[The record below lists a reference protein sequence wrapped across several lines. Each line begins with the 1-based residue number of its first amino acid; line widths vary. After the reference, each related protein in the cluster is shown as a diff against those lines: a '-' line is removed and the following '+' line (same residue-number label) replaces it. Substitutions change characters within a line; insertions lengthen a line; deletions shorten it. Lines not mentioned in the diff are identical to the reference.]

1 MSTETAPAVGPSGV
15 GRGNPGLLDRLY
27 PRFGVGYLA
36 LVVLW
41 LAVLGLAGGML
52 TAVVATRLLAR
63 SFGPPVELVLLVTA
77 AIVIGNG
84 APFAL
89 MWRDAQPLVR
99 WIRAGRPAGAAP
111 GAWDAGVMAIR
122 RAFPRCFALVSALLL
137 PANVWAARHYH
148 LGASGFPVTWLFT
161 QLGIAATAA
170 YMFFVGEAMLRPM
183 IEDAARTLPP
193 HLGVGRARI
202 GIRLKVLLALAVTT
216 AFAVLVSQAI
226 GSIGQTPSS
235 RMVGAVAIA
244 ALIALVF
251 TPVLIRVVT
260 DSVVDPV
267 RTLIV
272 ATTRAAAGDL
282 ECLVPVTSDDEL
294 GLLTSSFND
303 MLRGLRE
310 RQGLRQD
317 KVELTS
323 DLHASLETFG
333 VTLRSCKHHG
343 RDWPPPPTSSVSAW
357 SATCTTGAQQQLV
370 LLGLK
375 LGMAQRLIKQD
386 PEAAV
391 RVHDELQRDLSRA
404 LSQLRDLAHGIYPA
418 VLESEGLPSALREA
432 AARAAIPAELRC
444 QDARRHARE
453 VEAAVYFCCLEALQ
467 NAGKHAG
474 ATAQATIRLD
484 VSGQSL
490 VFQVADDGRGFDT
503 AMVGTSVGVQSMTD
517 RIGALG
523 GRLTIE
529 STVGTGTRVLG
540 SIPLRTVRTEAPPAQ
555 ARRWRGRASNEVLD
569 KP

>member
-1 MSTETAPAVGPSGV
+1 MGSSGV

-36 LVVLW
+36 LAVLW
-41 LAVLGLAGGML
+41 LAVLALAGGML

-84 APFAL
+84 GPFAL
-89 MWRDAQPLVR
+89 MWRDALPLIR
-99 WIRAGRPAGAAP
+99 WIRAGRPARAAP

-122 RAFPRCFALVSALLL
+122 RAFPRCFALVSVLLL

-183 IEDAARTLPP
+183 IEDTARTLPL

-202 GIRLKVLLALAVTT
+202 GIRQKVLLALAVTT

-226 GSIGQTPSS
+226 GSIGQTPTS

-272 ATTRAAAGDL
+272 ATARAAAGDL
-282 ECLVPVTSDDEL
+282 ERLVPVTSDDEL

-317 KVELTS
+317 KVELAS
-323 DLHASLETFG
+323 DLRASLEN
-333 VTLRSCKHHG
+333 LRRHAEELQASRARLAAAADVERQRME
-343 RDWPPPPTSSVSAW
+343 RDLHD
-357 SATCTTGAQQQLV
+357 GAQQQLV

-386 PEAAV
+386 PGAAV
-391 RVHDELQRDLSRA
+391 GVHDELQGDLSRA

-432 AARAAIPAELRC
+432 AARAAIPAELCC

-474 ATAQATIRLD
+474 ATAQATIRLA
-484 VSGQSL
+484 VSGHSL
-490 VFQVADDGRGFDT
+490 VFQVADDGRGFDA

-523 GRLTIE
+523 GRLTVE
-529 STVGTGTRVLG
+529 STVGSGTRVLG
-540 SIPLRTVRTEAPPAQ
+540 SIPLTTVRTEAPPAQ
-555 ARRWRGRASNEVLD
+555 AR
-569 KP
+569 